1 MAFKLDFGVSGVLM
15 SCILAYTAQILSR
28 ILKITAHVRLL
39 KTLPL
44 PDPLLIAPDSPA
56 RY

>member
-1 MAFKLDFGVSGVLM
+1 MAFKVDFGVSGVLM
-15 SCILAYTAQILSR
+15 SRILAYTAQILRR

-44 PDPLLIAPDSPA
+44 PGLLLIAPDSPA
-56 RY
+56 LF

>member
-15 SCILAYTAQILSR
+15 SRILAYTAQILSR

-44 PDPLLIAPDSPA
+44 PDPLLIALGNPA
-56 RY
+56 QH